1 MKKKIFF
8 LVNTDSFF
16 LSHRFDIAKK
26 MIRNNYEVHIGTE
39 FSKYKSLFLK
49 SGIKTHEVNFFRNSF
64 NLIKA
69 FYSLIQIFF
78 LLKKIKPD
86 ILHVISLKPVIFGGL
101 ISFITPIKSLVISI
115 TGLGSMF
122 INKGIFYN
130 FREYIFKTFYK
141 VIFLF
146 SNLKVILQNKDDL
159 NYLIKKSNLKKKDV
173 QIIKGSGVNLNKFK
187 FSNIPKGSPIILMAS
202 RIIKDKGV
210 FEYIEAIRI
219 LKKKNFNGKFFL
231 IGNIDN
237 DNPSAISNSL
247 IRLWKKKKMII
258 YLKHQQNI
266 IKYIKKSSIVV
277 LPSYR
282 EGFPKILM
290 EAAACGR
297 PVITTNVPGCKDA
310 IVNRV
315 TGYLIPVKKSKPLA
329 DLIFNL
335 SKKRNT
341 LKKMGIDA
349 RIHAE
354 KNFDVNNVVSKHL
367 SIYKKILNN

>member
-1 MKKKIFF
+1 
-8 LVNTDSFF
+8 
-16 LSHRFDIAKK
+16 
-26 MIRNNYEVHIGTE
+26 
-39 FSKYKSLFLK
+39 
-49 SGIKTHEVNFFRNSF
+49 
-64 NLIKA
+64 
-69 FYSLIQIFF
+69 
-78 LLKKIKPD
+78 
-86 ILHVISLKPVIFGGL
+86 
-101 ISFITPIKSLVISI
+101 
-115 TGLGSMF
+115 MF

>member
-310 IVNRV
+310 IVNQV

>member
-26 MIRNNYEVHIGTE
+26 MIRSNYEVHIGTE

-49 SGIKTHEVNFFRNSF
+49 SGIKIHEVNFFRNSF
-64 NLIKA
+64 NLFKA

-86 ILHVISLKPVIFGGL
+86 ILHTISLKPVIFGGL
-101 ISFITPIKSLVISI
+101 ISFITPVKSLVISV

-231 IGNIDN
+231 IGDIDN